1 MGKKYNDQLDAIMED
16 IFNRAKKISI
26 AKGHDTDDG
35 TFSTMRK
42 VCDDIKRRLIKIHN
56 NENNPLHSV

>member
-1 MGKKYNDQLDAIMED
+1 MGKKYNDHIDAIMEN

-26 AKGHDTDDG
+26 AKGHDTDNG
-35 TFSTMRK
+35 MFSTMRN
-42 VCDDIKRRLIKIHN
+42 VCDDIKHRVIKMHN